1 MSVCFRGAV
10 RLSTDSGT
18 SASLMGRWPNRTI
31 SRSPQTLTYGPAE
44 QAAGEGDTILQ
55 RATAC
60 QSGGGGA
67 WGGVRGPRGA
77 LHMPRRGGVSAEVGR
92 RTTVSGPGPVLSPTS
107 AFGIFQLFLAPSP
120 CSLASCHFSG
130 SCCQNC
136 RCRLLW
142 GSVQFQACPLG
153 PSPLFTGWAC
163 ASTHTVTQRRATA
176 KVTKTPPP
184 PKSDQPTTKQEFKEN
199 HEVKSSPLSSAQLKP
214 RMGHG
219 FS

>member
-1 MSVCFRGAV
+1 MD
-10 RLSTDSGT
+10 RLSTQ
-18 SASLMGRWPNRTI
+18 P
-31 SRSPQTLTYGPAE
+31 
-44 QAAGEGDTILQ
+44 GEGDTILQ
-55 RATAC
+55 GAMVC
-60 QSGGGGA
+60 QSGGGRGMGVCQRPKVCPAYAPGA
-67 WGGVRGPRGA
+67 GGR
-77 LHMPRRGGVSAEVGR
+77 LAEAGR
-92 RTTVSGPGPVLSPTS
+92 RTTISGPGPVLSPTS

-184 PKSDQPTTKQEFKEN
+184 PKSDQPPPSR
-199 HEVKSSPLSSAQLKP
+199 SSKTIT
-214 RMGHG
+214 R
-219 FS
+219 